1 MDLLQVN
8 AVSAAPYGAP
18 LLQDID
24 FQLPAG
30 QVLGLIG
37 PNGAG
42 KSTLL
47 HAIAGGI
54 SLDTGSIHLQG
65 RPLSAWP
72 QLERARSLA
81 MQVQHSALNFP
92 FTVEEVVLLG
102 RIPHASGASCDLQI
116 VQEVLAATD
125 TLSLCHRPYTQL
137 SGGEKQRVQLARCVA
152 QVWRNEDAPA
162 RLLLLDE
169 PNSALDL
176 AHQRMVLDLVA
187 RLAGDGCAVI
197 LATHDFNLLSSH
209 ADHLLVLQRGRQHS
223 FGPPPEVITT
233 QMFTQVFDVDV
244 LVQNHPTSGRP
255 LVIQA

>member
-8 AVSAAPYGAP
+8 AASAAPYGEP
-18 LLQDID
+18 LLHKID
-24 FQLPAG
+24 FRLPAG
-30 QVLGLIG
+30 KVLGLIG
-37 PNGAG
+37 PNGCG

-47 HAIAGGI
+47 HTIAGGI
-54 SLDTGSIHLQG
+54 SLDTGSIELQG
-65 RPLSAWP
+65 KPLRAWP

-81 MQVQHSALNFP
+81 MQVQHAALNFP

-102 RIPHASGASCDLQI
+102 RIPHASGASCDHQI

-125 TLSLCHRPYTQL
+125 TLSLCRRPYTQL
-137 SGGEKQRVQLARCVA
+137 SGGEKQRVQLARAVA
-152 QVWRNEDAPA
+152 QVWRSEDAPA

-187 RLAGDGCAVI
+187 RLARDGCAVI
-197 LATHDFNLLSSH
+197 LATHDFNLLSAH
-209 ADHLLVLQRGRQHS
+209 ADSLLVLQDGRQHS
-223 FGPPPEVITT
+223 FGAPPEVISPE
-233 QMFTQVFDVDV
+233 MFAQVFGVEV

-255 LVIQA
+255 MVIQA